1 MNNNSSAKA
10 LVSEVILLSNTL
22 LLKLKDH
29 LMLKSTKE
37 EERRHRLSST
47 QWTYSPNTEEISS
60 LIRYYLKTH
69 SRRIASIRTRVI
81 PIDLDACFVFFL
93 PHIMDSSEKQR
104 TDTLNMIKNVMK
116 DFLSYPL
123 VFLWSQGGDQ
133 YDFESQ
139 FPLGAGYPSL
149 LTVIPKKKK
158 YSVMRTGQG
167 FGAENIKSYINNLLA
182 GRETAGDLPAV
193 LSSMR
198 KVDPWKLVTK

>member
-1 MNNNSSAKA
+1 
-10 LVSEVILLSNTL
+10 
-22 LLKLKDH
+22 
-29 LMLKSTKE
+29 
-37 EERRHRLSST
+37 
-47 QWTYSPNTEEISS
+47 
-60 LIRYYLKTH
+60 
-69 SRRIASIRTRVI
+69 
-81 PIDLDACFVFFL
+81 
-93 PHIMDSSEKQR
+93 MDSSEKQR
-104 TDTLNMIKNVMK
+104 TETLNMIKNVMK

-167 FGAENIKSYINNLLA
+167 FGAENIKSYINSLLA

-193 LSSMR
+193 LNTMR
-198 KVDPWKLVTK
+198 KVDPWKVVTK